1 MPPSVAS
8 AGDRRGPVGP
18 AREKTRGDLRAR
30 ARSWVKGRKRTFRFE
45 LNRPSA
51 QGPSFSSS
59 TTFLGGILSCR
70 LSETTTGPNK
80 SKAGGG
86 SSPSSQAADDD
97 LFGLSTGRLATALD
111 VTTRKKKPTTPLNKQ
126 SEVYDAKVS
135 YE

>member
-1 MPPSVAS
+1 LPPSVAS

-86 SSPSSQAADDD
+86 VFSFFKP
-97 LFGLSTGRLATALD
+97 
-111 VTTRKKKPTTPLNKQ
+111 PTTISLDSPLADWRPWTSQ
-126 SEVYDAKVS
+126 RAKKTNDTTEQAHRS
-135 YE
+135 LRCKSFI